1 MCIWI
6 INVGDKFAFQCW
18 GKLHHHQQHRFQN
31 KPVVERQ
38 HTETEHHLDNNGVV
52 AYIYNS
58 KRSRNRFVLRWG
70 GLAALTVELLS
81 VGYDG
86 GYWPPRFCQDH
97 RLRSLICYDAE
108 DPSPRSPLWLSVIKT
123 SRLCC
128 GDTSPCLISCCL
140 HASVKNLH
148 L

>member
-1 MCIWI
+1 MLFNAGGSSTTTSTTVSRINQSWNDNTLRLNTASTITELSPIFI
-6 INVGDKFAFQCW
+6 IVNRA
-18 GKLHHHQQHRFQN
+18 
-31 KPVVERQ
+31 
-38 HTETEHHLDNNGVV
+38 ETGL
-52 AYIYNS
+52 
-58 KRSRNRFVLRWG
+58 WG
-70 GLAALTVELLS
+70 GGGVAALTVELVS

-97 RLRSLICYDAE
+97 RLRSLICY